1 MDMIIT
7 EPKWKKWVVET
18 TSPIFT
24 PQLCQELVDLS
35 KTLKKEKGKIVGRE
49 VKELREST
57 IGWHTDTA
65 IDMSDE
71 PPVRKISM
79 TVLLNDPS
87 EFEGGDLEIANLT
100 MKPMKQGHAAI
111 FASFLQH
118 QVKPVTK
125 GVRRS
130 LVMWFGGKP
139 FK

>member
-1 MDMIIT
+1 MYVCKLWSRNVFLRDDIDTIFYFSCLVVDKLNNFGFDGIQLTEQAQIT
-7 EPKWKKWVVET
+7 EYQKDN
-18 TSPIFT
+18 FY
-24 PQLCQELVDLS
+24 
-35 KTLKKEKGKIVGRE
+35 
-49 VKELREST
+49 
-57 IGWHTDTA
+57 GWHTDTA